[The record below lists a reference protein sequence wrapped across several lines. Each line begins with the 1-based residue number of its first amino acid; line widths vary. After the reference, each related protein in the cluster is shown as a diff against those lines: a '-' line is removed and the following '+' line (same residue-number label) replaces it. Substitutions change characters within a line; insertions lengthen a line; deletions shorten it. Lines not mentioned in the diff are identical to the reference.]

1 MKPMKTVL
9 PRSLLI
15 LAFVA
20 ACAFGVS
27 LRAAS
32 VDSPELLQARSD
44 LVDLFKRG
52 QTDEDNGVKQLRA
65 KIAALEFIAQNSPA
79 DATTQ
84 SRLITVNFSGG
95 PFSALI
101 AATEKSSPGVFNVV
115 GEKADLAIELPPFSV
130 RNADVSSL
138 ASALTAMLQPRGYM
152 LASNGRTQNQSSV
165 FTLRKLFSYEAANL
179 DRPSVFQSVQ
189 LAPYLQNQSV
199 DDIVG
204 AIHAAWE
211 LDPKHPA
218 SALNVKFHPPTGIL
232 LVSGPGE
239 ALIVVQAVLGQLSR
253 STDQSPKKNPAN
265 PSPSPAVDKK

>member
-1 MKPMKTVL
+1 MKTSL
-9 PRSLLI
+9 PRSLLVLL
-15 LAFVA
+15 LAVA
-20 ACAFGVS
+20 CTFGVS
-27 LRAAS
+27 VRAAS
-32 VDSPELLQARSD
+32 ADSPELIQARSD

-79 DATTQ
+79 DPSTQ
-84 SRLITVNFSGG
+84 SRLITVNFPGG
-95 PFSALI
+95 PFSALV
-101 AATEKSSPGVFNVV
+101 AATEKSSPGAFNVV

-152 LASNGRTQNQSSV
+152 LASNGRSQNQSSV
-165 FTLRKLFSYEAANL
+165 FTLRKLYSYEAANV
-179 DRPSVFQSVQ
+179 DRPSMFQSFQ

-204 AIHAAWE
+204 AVRMAWE
-211 LDPKHPA
+211 LDPKHSPK
-218 SALNVKFHPPTGIL
+218 ALDVKFHPPTGIL

-239 ALIVVQAVLGQLSR
+239 AISVVQTVLRELRR
-253 STDQSPKKNPAN
+253 STDQSPKPIQLPAG
-265 PSPSPAVDKK
+265 PSPATEKK